1 VPFLF
6 LFYNICVSLYV
17 CVLIPEHVCPLFFL
31 FSFFFVGKGKK
42 VVSKRESAKE
52 AEEAQKKAAAQ
63 EAKLAQ
69 VL

>member
-1 VPFLF
+1 MCVLYFSFFLF
-6 LFYNICVSLYV
+6 L
-17 CVLIPEHVCPLFFL
+17 
-31 FSFFFVGKGKK
+31 FVGKGKK